1 MLIFCAVFS
10 FCTSFDVQSL
20 SNVCDTFQIPAN
32 WCSKFE
38 QTRLK
43 RFCTNHGPYIPW
55 KGTPRKESRW
65 PRWPVAEAVC
75 GVRRAR
81 AATYYRRTTAR
92 AQAPLFRGAAM
103 ITHKSGSRR
112 TPAARVAGAT
122 SANLRPP
129 AARILLTAPQGLPD
143 AHVTGN
149 MPSYREHA
157 HYKVQCSQDELART
171 GVAT

>member
-1 MLIFCAVFS
+1 MQCVMLIFCAIFS
-10 FCTSFDVQSL
+10 FCTSFDVQKL
-20 SNVCDTFQIPAN
+20 SNVCNAFLIPAN
-32 WCSKFE
+32 WCSKYE

-43 RFCTNHGPYIPW
+43 RFLHERRT
-55 KGTPRKESRW
+55 RKDTGSGRW

-75 GVRRAR
+75 GVRLAR

-92 AQAPLFRGAAM
+92 AQAPLFRGTAM
-103 ITHKSGSRR
+103 ITHTSGSRR

-122 SANLRPP
+122 SAMTSDLRRRAHP
-129 AARILLTAPQGLPD
+129 ADSALGTSGCPR
-143 AHVTGN
+143 
-149 MPSYREHA
+149 YREHA

>member
-1 MLIFCAVFS
+1 MRNAEFCAIFS
-10 FCTSFDVQSL
+10 FSASFHVQTL
-20 SNVCDTFQIPAN
+20 SNVCNAFLIPAN

-43 RFCTNHGPYIPW
+43 RFLHEPRT
-55 KGTPRKESRW
+55 RKEHLKRHRW

-81 AATYYRRTTAR
+81 AATYYRRTTASV
-92 AQAPLFRGAAM
+92 QAPLFRGAAM

-122 SANLRPP
+122 SAMTSDLRRRAHP
-129 AARILLTAPQGLPD
+129 ADSALGTSGCPR
-143 AHVTGN
+143 
-149 MPSYREHA
+149 YREHA